1 MHIAFLFF
9 IPGTMLSV
17 SNLSIHFGGY
27 YLFDNISFLITRADR
42 IGLVGKNGAGKS
54 TLLKILAGVQQPEEG
69 VIARPNGYTIGY
81 LPQDGIT
88 ASGKTVYNEAA
99 TAFSELL
106 DLEAS
111 IRTLT
116 AEIAER
122 TDYDS
127 AEYTALLDKLA
138 EANDHFARFG
148 GLTMQADIERTL
160 TGLGFAG
167 GDMQRLTDEFSG
179 GWQMRIELAK
189 ILLRRPD
196 CILLDEPTNHLDI
209 ESIQWLEEF
218 LKNYEGS
225 VVLVSHDRV
234 FLDAVTNRTIEISNG
249 KTYDYSTS
257 YSAYVQQRAERR
269 EMQMAAFKN
278 QQKQIEQ
285 TERFI
290 ERFRY
295 KASKAIQVQSR
306 IKHLDKL
313 ERVDI
318 DDEDTASIHFRF
330 PEAPR
335 SGRVVTEVQHLTKSY
350 GDNTVLR
357 DVSLVL
363 ERGERVAFVGKN
375 GEGKSTLARI
385 IVGRESYDGT
395 CETGHNV
402 KIGYYAQHQAELLNG
417 DMTVFEVIDSAASG
431 DMRLQVRSL
440 LGAFLFSGDSVNK
453 KVKVLSGGEKSR
465 LALAKLLLEPVNLL
479 VLDEP
484 TNHLDMR
491 SKDVLKQALL
501 DYEGAL
507 IIVSHDRDF
516 LQGLTQKVVEFRGGG
531 LNETTGDIYD
541 FLRLKKMEHLQ
552 ELEAAR
558 PATSSAED
566 SQADRKSSAQLDREE
581 RKKRQAEERRIQ
593 RKVEECEKDIATLE
607 EQAAGLEAT
616 MSAPDFYAD
625 PEHSRDTVARYEQCQ
640 KHLEEKMEMWAVLQ
654 EQLEEVKES

>member
-1 MHIAFLFF
+1 
-9 IPGTMLSV
+9 MLSV

-27 YLFDNISFLITRADR
+27 YLFDNVSFLINKSDR

-54 TLLKILAGVQQPEEG
+54 TMLKILAGVQVPEEG
-69 VIARPNGYTIGY
+69 TIAHPNDYTVGY

-88 ASGKTVYNEAA
+88 TTGKTVYNEAA

-106 DLEAS
+106 ALEAT
-111 IRTLT
+111 IHKLT
-116 AEIAER
+116 GEIAQR
-122 TDYDS
+122 TDYHS
-127 AEYTALLDKLA
+127 AEYTARLNKLA
-138 EANDHFARFG
+138 EANEHFSRYG
-148 GLTMQADIERTL
+148 GFTMQADIERTL
-160 TGLGFAG
+160 KGLGFAG
-167 GDMQRLTDEFSG
+167 EDMQRLTDEFSG

-196 CILLDEPTNHLDI
+196 CVLLDEPTNHLDI

-218 LKNYEGS
+218 LRNYEGA

-249 KTYDYSTS
+249 KTYDYATS
-257 YSAYVQQRAERR
+257 YSNYVQQRAERR
-269 EMQMAAFKN
+269 EMQMSAFKN

-295 KASKAIQVQSR
+295 KATKSIQVQSR
-306 IKHLDKL
+306 IKQLDKL
-313 ERVDI
+313 DRVEI
-318 DDEDTASIHFRF
+318 DDEDTSSIHFHF

-335 SGRVVTEVQHLTKSY
+335 SGRVVVDVQNLSKTY

-357 DVSLVL
+357 HVSLVL

-375 GEGKSTLARI
+375 GEGKSTLAKI
-385 IVGRESYDGT
+385 LIGKEPYDGG

-417 DMTVFEVIDSAASG
+417 DMTVFEVIDSVASG

-491 SKDVLKQALL
+491 SKDMLKQALL
-501 DYEGAL
+501 EYEGTL
-507 IIVSHDRDF
+507 VVVSHDRDF
-516 LQGLTQKVVEFRGGG
+516 LQGLTQKVVEFSGGG
-531 LNETTGDIYD
+531 LKEFTGDIYD
-541 FLRLKKMEHLQ
+541 FLRIKKMESLQ
-552 ELEAAR
+552 QLEASR
-558 PATSSAED
+558 PSPTSVNDEPVSEKKA
-566 SQADRKSSAQLDREE
+566 SQLDREE
-581 RKKRQAEERRIQ
+581 RKRRQAEERKIQ
-593 RKVEECEKDIATLE
+593 RKVDECEKDIATIEEKIAVLE
-607 EQAAGLEAT
+607 KAMGEAN
-616 MSAPDFYAD
+616 FYAD
-625 PEHSRDTVARYEQCQ
+625 VERSRDTIVQYEQQQ
-640 KHLEEKMEMWAVLQ
+640 KALEQKMDVWAGLQ
-654 EQLEEVKES
+654 EQLEEVKTE

>member
-1 MHIAFLFF
+1 
-9 IPGTMLSV
+9 MLSV
-17 SNLSIHFGGY
+17 SNLSIHFGGT
-27 YLFDNISFLITRADR
+27 YLFDSISYLINKNDR

-54 TLLKILAGVQQPEEG
+54 TMLKILAGQQIPEEG
-69 VIARPNGYTIGY
+69 IVAKPTGYTIGY

-88 ASGKTVYNEAA
+88 SSGKTVYNETA
-99 TAFSELL
+99 TAFAELL
-106 DLEAS
+106 ALEEQIQHLSTEVA
-111 IRTLT
+111 T
-116 AEIAER
+116 R

-127 AEYTALLDKLA
+127 AEYTVLLEKLA
-138 EANDHFARFG
+138 EANELFTRYG
-148 GLTMQADIERTL
+148 GFTMQADIERTL
-160 TGLGFAG
+160 TGLGFMPT
-167 GDMQRLTDEFSG
+167 DMARLTDEFSG

-218 LKNYEGS
+218 LKTYEGS

-257 YSAYVQQRAERR
+257 YSTYVQQRAERR
-269 EMQMAAFKN
+269 EAQRAAFNN

-295 KASKAIQVQSR
+295 KASKAVQVQSR
-306 IKHLDKL
+306 VKQL
-313 ERVDI
+313 EKIDRIEI
-318 DDEDTASIHFRF
+318 DDEDTSSIHFRF

-335 SGRVVTEVQHLTKSY
+335 SGRVVVEIQNLTKAY
-350 GDNTVLR
+350 GNNTILR
-357 DVSLVL
+357 SVSLAL

-375 GEGKSTLARI
+375 GEGKSTLAKI
-385 IVGRESYDGT
+385 IIGKEEFEGT
-395 CETGHNV
+395 CGLGHNV

-417 DMTVFEVIDSAASG
+417 DLTVFDVIDNAATG
-431 DMRLQVRSL
+431 DMRLQVRNL
-440 LGAFLFSGDSVNK
+440 LGTFLFSGDSVNK

-491 SKDVLKQALL
+491 SKEVLKQALL

-507 IIVSHDRDF
+507 IVVSHDRDF
-516 LQGLTQKVVEFRGGG
+516 LQGLTHKVVEFRGGG
-531 LNETTGDIYD
+531 LKEFVGDIYN
-541 FLRLKKMEHLQ
+541 FLSVKKMDTLQ
-552 ELEAAR
+552 ELEAAK
-558 PATSSAED
+558 PSAPVSANAEPI
-566 SQADRKSSAQLDREE
+566 AEKKSSTQMDREE
-581 RKKRQAEERRIQ
+581 RKRRQAEARKIQ
-593 RKVEECEKDIATLE
+593 RKVDECEQAIAACEEAIAACE
-607 EQAAGLEAT
+607 EQ
-616 MSAPDFYAD
+616 MSTADFYAN
-625 PEHSRDTVARYEQCQ
+625 PESTATIARYEQQ
-640 KHLEEKMEMWAVLQ
+640 KQMLEEKMAEWEQLQ
-654 EQLEEVKES
+654 EQLEELAVE